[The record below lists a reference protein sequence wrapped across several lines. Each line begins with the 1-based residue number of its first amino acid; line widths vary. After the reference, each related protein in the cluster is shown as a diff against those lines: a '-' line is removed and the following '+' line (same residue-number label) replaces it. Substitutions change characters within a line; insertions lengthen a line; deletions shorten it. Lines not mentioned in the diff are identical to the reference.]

1 MERMPQGE
9 GMHMK
14 WLVSRDKWRFLM
26 RRIRER
32 LWVKPLLICI
42 VSILAVFGAKVS
54 DKLPL
59 ARLAPDV
66 SSGSVESL
74 LSIMAASMLAIA
86 TFAVASMVSA
96 YSSAST
102 TATPR
107 SFPLVIADDVS
118 QNALSTFV
126 GAFIFSIVALMAMKN
141 GYFEIAGRFTLF
153 SMTVAVLGFVVF
165 TFVRWTDRIARL
177 GRLGPTVDQV
187 EAATSTAMRNRRK
200 QPALGGLVR
209 NLRAPRAGTAVF
221 AAEVGYVQQIDMQA
235 LQKYAEAMGGRV
247 VVDALP
253 GTFAM
258 PGNPLAHVLTGSA
271 AVKEADLEQVVAAFT
286 IGRDRVFDHDPRLG
300 LIVLSEIAGRAL
312 SPAVNDPG
320 TAIGIVGTLVR
331 LFALWAEPSEHPA
344 AESVEFDRVEV
355 QVLQL
360 DDLFDDAFTA
370 IARDGA
376 GTVEVGVRLQKALRS
391 LASVGDDSMRVA
403 AVRHAQ
409 NALARSEKAL
419 TLQHDLDVIRSLAQ
433 SVGVPLATD

>member
-1 MERMPQGE
+1 
-9 GMHMK
+9 MK
-14 WLVSRDKWRFLM
+14 WLVSRGKWRFLM
-26 RRIRER
+26 RRVRER
-32 LWVKPLLICI
+32 LWVKPLWICA
-42 VSILAVFGAKVS
+42 VSIIAVFGAKVS
-54 DKLPL
+54 DNLPL

-66 SSGSVESL
+66 SSESVESL

-126 GAFIFSIVALMAMKN
+126 GAFIFSVVALMAMKN

-177 GRLGPTVDQV
+177 GRLGATVEQV
-187 EAATSTAMRNRRK
+187 EGATTAAMKRRRRT
-200 QPALGGLVR
+200 PALGGVIRLPHATATG
-209 NLRAPRAGTAVF
+209 APVF
-221 AAEVGYVQQIDMQA
+221 AAEVGYVQQIDMAA
-235 LQKYAEAMGGRV
+235 LQEFAKGIGGRV

-258 PGNPLAHVLTGSA
+258 PGTPLAHVLQGSGA
-271 AVKEADLEQVVAAFT
+271 NGDLDPQRITAAFT

-331 LFALWAEPSEHPA
+331 LFTLWSRQDEDLA
-344 AESVEFDRVEV
+344 AQPVEFDRVEAPAV
-355 QVLQL
+355 QVE
-360 DDLFDDAFTA
+360 DMFDDAFTA

-376 GTVEVGVRLQKALRS
+376 GAVEVGVRLQKALRS
-391 LASVGDDSMRVA
+391 LASVEDDAMRVA
-403 AVRHAQ
+403 AVHHAQ
-409 NALARSEKAL
+409 RALARGELAL
-419 TLQHDLDVIRSLAQ
+419 SLQQDIDAIRALAQ
-433 SVGVPLATD
+433 SVGAPSH

>member
-1 MERMPQGE
+1 
-9 GMHMK
+9 MK
-14 WLVSRDKWRFLM
+14 WPLSRDRWNFLM

-32 LWVKPLLICI
+32 LWIKPLVICI
-42 VSILAVFGAKVS
+42 ASVMAVFCAKVS
-54 DKLPL
+54 DNLPL
-59 ARLAPDV
+59 ARLVADV
-66 SSGSVESL
+66 SSDSVESL
-74 LSIMAASMLAIA
+74 LSIMATSMLAIA

-126 GAFIFSIVALMAMKN
+126 GAFIFSVVALMAMKN

-177 GRLGPTVDQV
+177 GRLGATVEQV
-187 EAATSTAMRNRRK
+187 EAATSAALRRRRR
-200 QPALGGLVR
+200 QPALGGVVH
-209 NLRAPRAGTAVF
+209 NEWHAATGVPVF
-221 AAEVGYVQQIDMQA
+221 SAEVGYVQQVDMQA
-235 LQKYAEAMGGRV
+235 LQQFAEEIGGRV

-258 PGNPLAHVLTGSA
+258 PGRPLARVLPGGAGA
-271 AVKEADLEQVVAAFT
+271 ALVDSGRVVAAFT
-286 IGRDRVFDHDPRLG
+286 VGRDRVFDHDPRLG

-331 LFALWAEPSEHPA
+331 LLALWTEHSENLA
-344 AESVEFDRVEV
+344 AQPVECDRVEAPLL
-355 QVLQL
+355 QV

-376 GTVEVGVRLQKALRS
+376 GAVEVGIRLQKALQS
-391 LASVGDDSMRVA
+391 LAAVGDGAMRLA
-403 AVRHAQ
+403 AIRHSRHA
-409 NALARSEKAL
+409 LSRSENAL
-419 TLQHDLDVIRSLAQ
+419 TLPHDVEVIRSLARG
-433 SVGVPLATD
+433 VGQPSAAG

>member
-1 MERMPQGE
+1 
-9 GMHMK
+9 MK
-14 WLVSRDKWRFLM
+14 WPLSRDRLRFAM

-32 LWVKPLLICI
+32 LWIKPLLICI
-42 VSILAVFGAKVS
+42 VSIIAVFGSKVS
-54 DKLPL
+54 DNLSL

-66 SSGSVESL
+66 SSESVESL

-107 SFPLVIADDVS
+107 SFPLVVADDVS

-153 SMTVAVLGFVVF
+153 SVTVAVLGFVIF

-177 GRLGPTVDQV
+177 GRLGATVEQV
-187 EAATSTAMRNRRK
+187 EAATSAAMRRRR
-200 QPALGGLVR
+200 QHPALGGLAR
-209 NLRAPRAGTAVF
+209 HAQAPSGGVAVF
-221 AAEVGYVQQIDMQA
+221 ATDVGYVQQIDMQA
-235 LQKYAEAMGGRV
+235 LQQFAQGIGGRV

-258 PGNPLAHVLTGSA
+258 PGSPLAHVLAVSVQGQA
-271 AVKEADLEQVVAAFT
+271 AELQRVTAAFT

-331 LFALWAEPSEHPA
+331 LFTLWTEPSEHLA
-344 AESVEFDRVEV
+344 AQPVEFDRVEV
-355 QVLQL
+355 RALQL

-376 GTVEVGVRLQKALRS
+376 GMVEVCVRLQKALRS
-391 LASVGDDSMRVA
+391 LASVGDDAMRVA
-403 AVRHAQ
+403 AMRHAQ
-409 NALARSEKAL
+409 HALARSEEML
-419 TLQHDLDVIRSLAQ
+419 TLPHDVDVIRVLAQ
-433 SVGVPLATD
+433 SVGVPLETG

>member
-1 MERMPQGE
+1 
-9 GMHMK
+9 MK
-14 WLVSRDKWRFLM
+14 WWVSPGQWRFLV

-32 LWVKPLLICI
+32 LWVKPLFICI
-42 VSILAVFGAKVS
+42 VSIIAVFGAKVS
-54 DKLPL
+54 DQLPL

-66 SSGSVESL
+66 SGESVETL
-74 LSIMAASMLAIA
+74 LSIIAASMLAVA

-126 GAFIFSIVALMAMKN
+126 GAFIFSVVALMAMKN

-177 GRLGPTVDQV
+177 GRLGATVEQV
-187 EAATSTAMRNRRK
+187 EAATSAAMRRRRK
-200 QPALGGLVR
+200 RPALGGVVR
-209 NLRAPRAGTAVF
+209 NLQGPSAGTAVF
-221 AAEVGYVQQIDMQA
+221 ASDVGYVQQIDMQV
-235 LQKYAEAMGGRV
+235 LQEFAQEIGGRV
-247 VVDALP
+247 VIDVLP

-258 PGNPLAHVLTGSA
+258 PGSPLAHVVAGSTGGQKAELQRVS
-271 AVKEADLEQVVAAFT
+271 AAFT

-331 LFALWAEPSEHPA
+331 LFTLWSEQDEQLAALP
-344 AESVEFDRVEV
+344 VEFDRIDVPA
-355 QVLQL
+355 LQL

-376 GTVEVGVRLQKALRS
+376 GTVEVCVRLQKALRS
-391 LASVGDDSMRVA
+391 LASVGDDAMRVA
-403 AVRHAQ
+403 ATRHAQ
-409 NALARSEKAL
+409 QALARSEKAL
-419 TLQHDLDVIRSLAQ
+419 PLPHDLEVIRSLAQ
-433 SVGVPLATD
+433 SVGVPLAKG

>member
-1 MERMPQGE
+1 
-9 GMHMK
+9 MK
-14 WLVSRDKWRFLM
+14 WPLSRDRWNFLM

-32 LWVKPLLICI
+32 LWIKPLVICI
-42 VSILAVFGAKVS
+42 ASVVAVFCAKVS
-54 DKLPL
+54 DNLPL
-59 ARLAPDV
+59 ARLVADV
-66 SSGSVESL
+66 SSDSVESL
-74 LSIMAASMLAIA
+74 LSIMATSMLAIA

-126 GAFIFSIVALMAMKN
+126 GAFIFSVVSLMAMKN

-177 GRLGPTVDQV
+177 GRLGATVEQV
-187 EAATSTAMRNRRK
+187 EAATSAALRRRRR
-200 QPALGGLVR
+200 QPALGGVVH
-209 NLRAPRAGTAVF
+209 NEWHAATGVPVF
-221 AAEVGYVQQIDMQA
+221 SAEVGYVQQVDMQA
-235 LQKYAEAMGGRV
+235 LQQFAEEIGGRV

-258 PGNPLAHVLTGSA
+258 PGRPLARVLPGGAGA
-271 AVKEADLEQVVAAFT
+271 ALVDSGRVVAAFT
-286 IGRDRVFDHDPRLG
+286 VGRDRVFDHDPRLG

-331 LFALWAEPSEHPA
+331 LLALWTEHSENLA
-344 AESVEFDRVEV
+344 AQPVECDRVEAPLL
-355 QVLQL
+355 QV

-376 GTVEVGVRLQKALRS
+376 GAVEVGIRLQKALQS
-391 LASVGDDSMRVA
+391 LAAVGDGAMRLA
-403 AVRHAQ
+403 AIRHSRHA
-409 NALARSEKAL
+409 LSRSENAL
-419 TLQHDLDVIRSLAQ
+419 TLPHDVEVIRSLARG
-433 SVGVPLATD
+433 VGQPSATG

>member
-1 MERMPQGE
+1 
-9 GMHMK
+9 MK
-14 WLVSRDKWRFLM
+14 WPLSRDRWNFLM

-32 LWVKPLLICI
+32 LWIKPLVICI
-42 VSILAVFGAKVS
+42 ASVVAVFCAKVS
-54 DKLPL
+54 DNLPL
-59 ARLAPDV
+59 ARLVADV
-66 SSGSVESL
+66 SSDSVESL
-74 LSIMAASMLAIA
+74 LSIMATSMLGIA

-126 GAFIFSIVALMAMKN
+126 GAFIFSVVALMAMKN

-177 GRLGPTVDQV
+177 GRLGATVEQV
-187 EAATSTAMRNRRK
+187 EAATSAALRRRRR
-200 QPALGGLVR
+200 QPALGGVVH
-209 NLRAPRAGTAVF
+209 NEWHAATGVPVF
-221 AAEVGYVQQIDMQA
+221 SAEVGYVQQVDMQA
-235 LQKYAEAMGGRV
+235 LQQFAEEIGGRV

-253 GTFAM
+253 GVFAM
-258 PGNPLAHVLTGSA
+258 PGRPLARVLPGGAEGALVDSGR
-271 AVKEADLEQVVAAFT
+271 VVAAFT
-286 IGRDRVFDHDPRLG
+286 VGRDRVFDHDPRLG

-331 LFALWAEPSEHPA
+331 LLALWTEHSENLA
-344 AESVEFDRVEV
+344 AQPVECDRVEAPLL
-355 QVLQL
+355 QV

-376 GTVEVGVRLQKALRS
+376 GAVEVGIRLQKALQS
-391 LASVGDDSMRVA
+391 LAAVGDGAMRLA
-403 AVRHAQ
+403 AIRHSRHA
-409 NALARSEKAL
+409 LSRSENAL
-419 TLQHDLDVIRSLAQ
+419 TLPHDVEVIRSLARG
-433 SVGVPLATD
+433 VGQPSAAG

>member
-1 MERMPQGE
+1 
-9 GMHMK
+9 MK
-14 WLVSRDKWRFLM
+14 WMVSRDKWQFLLH
-26 RRIRER
+26 RIRER
-32 LWVKPLLICI
+32 LWIKPLLICA
-42 VSILAVFGAKVS
+42 VSVIAVFGAKVS
-54 DKLPL
+54 DNLPL
-59 ARLAPDV
+59 AHLSPDV

-74 LSIMAASMLAIA
+74 LSLMAASMLAIA

-126 GAFIFSIVALMAMKN
+126 GAFIFSIVALMSMKN

-177 GRLGPTVDQV
+177 GRLGATVEQV
-187 EAATSTAMRNRRK
+187 ESATATAMRRRRK
-200 QPALGGLVR
+200 ATALGGLAR
-209 NLRAPRAGTAVF
+209 NPQAGAVVGKAVF
-221 AAEVGYVQQIDMQA
+221 ASEVGYVQQIDMQV
-235 LQKYAEAMGGRV
+235 LQEFAQNIGARV

-258 PGNPLAHVLTGSA
+258 PGNPLAHVIHGPEA
-271 AVKEADLEQVVAAFT
+271 KGDADLKQVASAFT

-320 TAIGIVGTLVR
+320 TAIGILGTLVR
-331 LFALWAEPSEHPA
+331 LFTLWAERDVNLAIQP
-344 AESVEFDRVEV
+344 VDFDRVV
-355 QVLQL
+355 VPVLQI

-376 GTVEVGVRLQKALRS
+376 GAVEVGVRLQKSLRS
-391 LASVGDDSMRVA
+391 LASAGDDFMRVA
-403 AVRHAQ
+403 AMRHAQ
-409 NALARSEKAL
+409 RALGRAEQVLTVHQEVDAIRALA
-419 TLQHDLDVIRSLAQ
+419 H
-433 SVGVPLATD
+433 SVGAPLAADGTVTNFV

>member
-1 MERMPQGE
+1 
-9 GMHMK
+9 MK
-14 WLVSRDKWRFLM
+14 WPLSRDRWNFLM

-32 LWVKPLLICI
+32 LWIKPLVICI
-42 VSILAVFGAKVS
+42 ASVVAVFCAKVS
-54 DKLPL
+54 DNLPL
-59 ARLAPDV
+59 ARLVADV
-66 SSGSVESL
+66 SSDSVESL
-74 LSIMAASMLAIA
+74 LSIMATSMLGIA

-126 GAFIFSIVALMAMKN
+126 GAFIFSVVALMAMKN

-177 GRLGPTVDQV
+177 GRLGATVEQV
-187 EAATSTAMRNRRK
+187 EAATSAALRRRRR
-200 QPALGGLVR
+200 QPALGGVVH
-209 NLRAPRAGTAVF
+209 NEWHAATGVPVF
-221 AAEVGYVQQIDMQA
+221 SAEVGYVQQVDMQA
-235 LQKYAEAMGGRV
+235 LQQFAEEIGGRV

-253 GTFAM
+253 GVFAM
-258 PGNPLAHVLTGSA
+258 PGRPLARVLPGGAEGALVDSGR
-271 AVKEADLEQVVAAFT
+271 VVAAFT
-286 IGRDRVFDHDPRLG
+286 VGRDRVFDHDPRLG

-331 LFALWAEPSEHPA
+331 LLALWTEHSENLA
-344 AESVEFDRVEV
+344 AQPVECDRVEAPLL
-355 QVLQL
+355 QV

-376 GTVEVGVRLQKALRS
+376 GAVEVGIRLQKALQS
-391 LASVGDDSMRVA
+391 LAAVGDGAMRLA
-403 AVRHAQ
+403 AIRHSRHA
-409 NALARSEKAL
+409 LSRSENAL
-419 TLQHDLDVIRSLAQ
+419 TLPHDVEVIRSLARC
-433 SVGVPLATD
+433 VGEPSATG

>member
-1 MERMPQGE
+1 
-9 GMHMK
+9 MK
-14 WLVSRDKWRFLM
+14 WPLSRDRLRFLM

-32 LWVKPLLICI
+32 LWIKPLLICV
-42 VSILAVFGAKVS
+42 VSIFAVFGAKVS
-54 DKLPL
+54 DNLPL

-126 GAFIFSIVALMAMKN
+126 GAFIFSVVALMAIKN

-177 GRLGPTVDQV
+177 GRLGATVEQV
-187 EAATSTAMRNRRK
+187 EAATSAAMRRRR
-200 QPALGGLVR
+200 QHPALGGLAR
-209 NLRAPRAGTAVF
+209 HAQAPSGGVAVF
-221 AAEVGYVQQIDMQA
+221 ATDVGYVQQIDMQA
-235 LQKYAEAMGGRV
+235 LQQFAEGIGGRV

-253 GTFAM
+253 GSFAM
-258 PGNPLAHVLTGSA
+258 PGSPLAHVLAGSA
-271 AVKEADLEQVVAAFT
+271 QGQAAALQRVAAAFT

-331 LFALWAEPSEHPA
+331 LFTLWTEPSEHLA
-344 AESVEFDRVEV
+344 AQPVEFDRVEAR
-355 QVLQL
+355 VLQL

-391 LASVGDDSMRVA
+391 LASVGDDAMRVA
-403 AVRHAQ
+403 AMRHAQ
-409 NALARSEKAL
+409 HALARSEKML
-419 TLQHDLDVIRSLAQ
+419 TLPHDVDVIRVLAQ
-433 SVGVPLATD
+433 SVGVPLETG

>member
-1 MERMPQGE
+1 
-9 GMHMK
+9 MK
-14 WLVSRDKWRFLM
+14 WPLSRDRWNFLM

-32 LWVKPLLICI
+32 LWIKPLVICI
-42 VSILAVFGAKVS
+42 ASVVAVFCAKVS
-54 DKLPL
+54 DNLPL
-59 ARLAPDV
+59 ARLVADV
-66 SSGSVESL
+66 SSDSVESL
-74 LSIMAASMLAIA
+74 LSIMATSMLGIA

-126 GAFIFSIVALMAMKN
+126 GAFIFSVVALMAMKN

-177 GRLGPTVDQV
+177 GRLGATVEQV
-187 EAATSTAMRNRRK
+187 EAATSAALRRRRR
-200 QPALGGLVR
+200 QPALGGVVH
-209 NLRAPRAGTAVF
+209 NEWHAATGVPVF
-221 AAEVGYVQQIDMQA
+221 SAEVGYVQQVDMQA
-235 LQKYAEAMGGRV
+235 LQQFAEEIGGRV

-253 GTFAM
+253 GVFAM
-258 PGNPLAHVLTGSA
+258 PGRPLARVLPGGAEGALVDSGR
-271 AVKEADLEQVVAAFT
+271 VVAAFT
-286 IGRDRVFDHDPRLG
+286 VGRDRVFDHDPRLG
-300 LIVLSEIAGRAL
+300 LIVLSQIAGRAL

-331 LFALWAEPSEHPA
+331 LLALWTEHSENLA
-344 AESVEFDRVEV
+344 AQPVECDRVEAPLL
-355 QVLQL
+355 QV

-376 GTVEVGVRLQKALRS
+376 GAVEVGIRLQKALQS
-391 LASVGDDSMRVA
+391 LAAVGDGAMRLA
-403 AVRHAQ
+403 AIRHSRHA
-409 NALARSEKAL
+409 LSRSENAL
-419 TLQHDLDVIRSLAQ
+419 TLPHDVEVIRSLARC
-433 SVGVPLATD
+433 VGEPSATG

>member
-1 MERMPQGE
+1 
-9 GMHMK
+9 MK
-14 WLVSRDKWRFLM
+14 WPLSSDRLRFAM

-32 LWVKPLLICI
+32 LWIKPLLICI
-42 VSILAVFGAKVS
+42 VSIIAVFGSKVS
-54 DKLPL
+54 DNLSL

-66 SSGSVESL
+66 SSESVESL

-107 SFPLVIADDVS
+107 SFPLVVADDVS

-153 SMTVAVLGFVVF
+153 SVTVAVLGFVIF

-177 GRLGPTVDQV
+177 GRLGATVEQV
-187 EAATSTAMRNRRK
+187 EAATSAAMRRRR
-200 QPALGGLVR
+200 QHPALGGLAR
-209 NLRAPRAGTAVF
+209 HAQAPSGGVAVF
-221 AAEVGYVQQIDMQA
+221 ATDVGYVQQIDMQA
-235 LQKYAEAMGGRV
+235 LQQFAQGIGGRV

-258 PGNPLAHVLTGSA
+258 PGSPLAHVLAVSA
-271 AVKEADLEQVVAAFT
+271 QGQAAELQRVTAAFT

-300 LIVLSEIAGRAL
+300 LVVLSEIAGRAL

-331 LFALWAEPSEHPA
+331 LFTLWTEPSEHLA
-344 AESVEFDRVEV
+344 AQPVEFDRVEV
-355 QVLQL
+355 RALQL

-376 GTVEVGVRLQKALRS
+376 GMVEVGVRLRKALRS
-391 LASVGDDSMRVA
+391 LASVGDDAMRVA
-403 AVRHAQ
+403 AMRHAQ
-409 NALARSEKAL
+409 HALARSEKML
-419 TLQHDLDVIRSLAQ
+419 TLPHDVDVIRVLAQ
-433 SVGVPLATD
+433 SVGVPLETG

>member
-1 MERMPQGE
+1 
-9 GMHMK
+9 MK
-14 WLVSRDKWRFLM
+14 WLVSGDKWRFLM

-32 LWVKPLLICI
+32 LWVKPLLICT
-42 VSILAVFGAKVS
+42 VSIFAVFGAKVS
-54 DKLPL
+54 DNLPL

-66 SSGSVESL
+66 SSDSVESL

-126 GAFIFSIVALMAMKN
+126 GAFIFSIVALMAVKN

-177 GRLGPTVDQV
+177 GRLGATMEQV
-187 EAATSTAMRNRRK
+187 EEATSAAMRRRLK
-200 QPALGGLVR
+200 QPALGGVVR
-209 NLRAPRAGTAVF
+209 NLLDQEEGTAVF
-221 AAEVGYVQQIDMQA
+221 ASEVGYVQQIDMEA
-235 LQKYAEAMGGRV
+235 LQAYAQGMGGRV
-247 VVDALP
+247 VVKALP
-253 GTFAM
+253 GAFAM
-258 PGNPLAHVLTGSA
+258 PGNPLAYVLSGSG
-271 AVKEADLEQVVAAFT
+271 VVEEPDLQKVVAAFT
-286 IGRDRVFDHDPRLG
+286 IGRNRVFDHDPRLG

-320 TAIGIVGTLVR
+320 TAIGVVGTLVR
-331 LFALWAEPSEHPA
+331 LLTLWADPSEALATDP
-344 AESVEFDRVEV
+344 VEFDRVEA
-355 QVLQL
+355 QALQL
-360 DDLFDDAFTA
+360 DDMFDDAFTA

-391 LASVGDDSMRVA
+391 LASVGDDSMRLA

-409 NALARSEKAL
+409 AALARSEKAL
-419 TLQHDLDVIRSLAQ
+419 TLQHDVDVIRSVAK
-433 SVGVPLATD
+433 SVGAPLAAD

>member
-1 MERMPQGE
+1 
-9 GMHMK
+9 MK
-14 WLVSRDKWRFLM
+14 WVVSRDKWQFLLH
-26 RRIRER
+26 RIRER
-32 LWVKPLLICI
+32 LWIKPLLICA
-42 VSILAVFGAKVS
+42 VSVIAVFGAKVS
-54 DKLPL
+54 DNLPL
-59 ARLAPDV
+59 AHLSPDV

-126 GAFIFSIVALMAMKN
+126 GAFIFSIVALMSMKN

-177 GRLGPTVDQV
+177 GRLGATVEQV
-187 EAATSTAMRNRRK
+187 ESAAATAMLRRRK
-200 QPALGGLVR
+200 AMALGGLAR
-209 NLRAPRAGTAVF
+209 NPQAAAVGGKAVF
-221 AAEVGYVQQIDMQA
+221 ASEVGYVQQIDMQV
-235 LQKYAEAMGGRV
+235 LQEFAQNIGGRV

-258 PGNPLAHVLTGSA
+258 PGNPLAHVIHGPEA
-271 AVKEADLEQVVAAFT
+271 RGDADLKQVASAFT

-320 TAIGIVGTLVR
+320 TAIGILGTLVR
-331 LFALWAEPSEHPA
+331 LFTLWAQHDDNLAVQP
-344 AESVEFDRVEV
+344 VEFDRVV
-355 QVLQL
+355 VPVLQM

-370 IARDGA
+370 IARNGA
-376 GTVEVGVRLQKALRS
+376 GAVEVGVRLQKSLRS
-391 LASVGDDSMRVA
+391 LASAGDDVMRVA
-403 AVRHAQ
+403 AMRHAQ
-409 NALARSEKAL
+409 RALASAEQAL
-419 TLQHDLDVIRSLAQ
+419 SLPHEVDAIRALAQ
-433 SVGVPLATD
+433 SVDLPLATDGSH

>member
-1 MERMPQGE
+1 
-9 GMHMK
+9 MK
-14 WLVSRDKWRFLM
+14 WPLSRDRWNFLM

-32 LWVKPLLICI
+32 LWIKPLVICI
-42 VSILAVFGAKVS
+42 ASVMAVFCAKVS
-54 DKLPL
+54 DNLPL
-59 ARLAPDV
+59 ARLVADV
-66 SSGSVESL
+66 SSDSVESL
-74 LSIMAASMLAIA
+74 LSIMATSMLAIA

-126 GAFIFSIVALMAMKN
+126 GAFIFSVVALMAMKN

-177 GRLGPTVDQV
+177 GRLGATVEQV
-187 EAATSTAMRNRRK
+187 EAATSAALRRRRR
-200 QPALGGLVR
+200 QPALGGVVH
-209 NLRAPRAGTAVF
+209 NEWHAATGVPVF
-221 AAEVGYVQQIDMQA
+221 SAEVGYVQQVDMQA
-235 LQKYAEAMGGRV
+235 LQQFAEEIGGRV

-258 PGNPLAHVLTGSA
+258 PGRPLARVLPGGAGA
-271 AVKEADLEQVVAAFT
+271 ALVDSGRVVAAFT
-286 IGRDRVFDHDPRLG
+286 VGRDRVFDHDPRLG

-331 LFALWAEPSEHPA
+331 LLALWTEHSENLA
-344 AESVEFDRVEV
+344 AQPVECDRVEAPLL
-355 QVLQL
+355 QV

-376 GTVEVGVRLQKALRS
+376 GAVEVGIRLQKALQS
-391 LASVGDDSMRVA
+391 LAAVGDGAMRLA
-403 AVRHAQ
+403 AIRHSRHA
-409 NALARSEKAL
+409 LSRSENAL
-419 TLQHDLDVIRSLAQ
+419 TLPHDVEVIHSLARG
-433 SVGVPLATD
+433 VGQPSAAG

>member
-1 MERMPQGE
+1 
-9 GMHMK
+9 MK
-14 WLVSRDKWRFLM
+14 WVVSRDKWQFLLH
-26 RRIRER
+26 RIRER
-32 LWVKPLLICI
+32 LWIKPLLICA
-42 VSILAVFGAKVS
+42 VSVIAVFGAKVS
-54 DKLPL
+54 DNLPL
-59 ARLAPDV
+59 AHLSPDV

-126 GAFIFSIVALMAMKN
+126 GAFIFSIVALMSMKN

-177 GRLGPTVDQV
+177 GRLGATVEQV
-187 EAATSTAMRNRRK
+187 ESAAATAMLRRRK
-200 QPALGGLVR
+200 AMALGGLAR
-209 NLRAPRAGTAVF
+209 NPQAAAVGGKAVF
-221 AAEVGYVQQIDMQA
+221 ASEVGYVQQIDMQV
-235 LQKYAEAMGGRV
+235 LQEFAQNIGGRV

-258 PGNPLAHVLTGSA
+258 PGNPLAHVIHGPEA
-271 AVKEADLEQVVAAFT
+271 RGDADLKQVASAFT

-320 TAIGIVGTLVR
+320 TAIGILGTLVR
-331 LFALWAEPSEHPA
+331 LFTLWAQHDDNLAVQP
-344 AESVEFDRVEV
+344 VEFDRVV
-355 QVLQL
+355 VPVLQM

-370 IARDGA
+370 IARNGA
-376 GTVEVGVRLQKALRS
+376 GAVEVGVRLQKSLRS
-391 LASVGDDSMRVA
+391 LASAGDDVMRVA
-403 AVRHAQ
+403 AMRHAQ
-409 NALARSEKAL
+409 RALASAEQAL
-419 TLQHDLDVIRSLAQ
+419 SLPHEVDAIRALAQ
-433 SVGVPLATD
+433 SVGLPLATDGSH

>member
-1 MERMPQGE
+1 
-9 GMHMK
+9 MK
-14 WLVSRDKWRFLM
+14 WPLSSDRLRFAM

-32 LWVKPLLICI
+32 LWIKPLLICI
-42 VSILAVFGAKVS
+42 VSIIAVFGSKVS
-54 DKLPL
+54 DNLSL

-66 SSGSVESL
+66 SSESVESL

-107 SFPLVIADDVS
+107 SFPLVVADDVS

-153 SMTVAVLGFVVF
+153 SVTVAVLGFVIF

-177 GRLGPTVDQV
+177 GRLGATVEQV
-187 EAATSTAMRNRRK
+187 EAATSAAMRRRR
-200 QPALGGLVR
+200 QHPALGGLAR
-209 NLRAPRAGTAVF
+209 HAQAPSGGVAVF
-221 AAEVGYVQQIDMQA
+221 ATDVGYVQQIDMQA
-235 LQKYAEAMGGRV
+235 LQQFAEGIGGRV

-258 PGNPLAHVLTGSA
+258 PGSPLAHVLAGSA
-271 AVKEADLEQVVAAFT
+271 QGQAAALQRVAAAFT

-331 LFALWAEPSEHPA
+331 LFTLWAEPSEQLA
-344 AESVEFDRVEV
+344 AQPVEFDRVEAR
-355 QVLQL
+355 VLQL

-376 GTVEVGVRLQKALRS
+376 GMVEVGVRLQKALRS
-391 LASVGDDSMRVA
+391 LASVGDDAMRVA
-403 AVRHAQ
+403 AMRHAQ
-409 NALARSEKAL
+409 HALARSEKML
-419 TLQHDLDVIRSLAQ
+419 TLPHDLDVIRALAQ
-433 SVGVPLATD
+433 SVGVPLETG

>member
-1 MERMPQGE
+1 
-9 GMHMK
+9 MK
-14 WLVSRDKWRFLM
+14 WVVSQDKWRFLM

-32 LWVKPLLICI
+32 LWVKPLLICA
-42 VSILAVFGAKVS
+42 VSIIAVFGAKVS
-54 DKLPL
+54 DNLPL

-66 SSGSVESL
+66 SSESVESL

-107 SFPLVIADDVS
+107 SFPLVVADDVS

-126 GAFIFSIVALMAMKN
+126 GAFIFSVVALMAMKN

-177 GRLGPTVDQV
+177 GRMGATVAQV
-187 EAATSTAMRNRRK
+187 EAATASAMQRRLK
-200 QPALGGLVR
+200 AQSLGGVVR
-209 NLRAPRAGTAVF
+209 DAQAPAGGEAVF

-235 LQKYAEAMGGRV
+235 LQEFAQDIGGHV

-258 PGNPLAHVLTGSA
+258 PGSPLAHIVHGSA
-271 AVKEADLEQVVAAFT
+271 AKGDVDVERVASAFT
-286 IGRDRVFDHDPRLG
+286 IGRERVFDHDPRLG

-320 TAIGIVGTLVR
+320 TAIGILGTQVR
-331 LFALWAEPSEHPA
+331 LFTLWAKRDETHAGQPVA
-344 AESVEFDRVEV
+344 FDRVAV
-355 QVLQL
+355 PVLQI

-376 GTVEVGVRLQKALRS
+376 GAVEVGVRLQKSLRS
-391 LASVGDDSMRVA
+391 LASAGDNAMRA
-403 AVRHAQ
+403 AALRHAQ
-409 NALARSEKAL
+409 RALVRAENTLS
-419 TLQHDLDVIRSLAQ
+419 LQHEVDAIRALAQ
-433 SVGVPLATD
+433 SVGVPLATEETAAPLG

>member
-1 MERMPQGE
+1 
-9 GMHMK
+9 MK
-14 WLVSRDKWRFLM
+14 WPLSRDRLRFLM

-32 LWVKPLLICI
+32 LWIKPLVICLAS
-42 VSILAVFGAKVS
+42 VVAVFCAKVS
-54 DKLPL
+54 DELPL
-59 ARLAPDV
+59 ARLVPDV
-66 SSGSVESL
+66 SNESVESL
-74 LSIMAASMLAIA
+74 LSIMAASMLAVA

-126 GAFIFSIVALMAMKN
+126 GAFIFSVVALMAMKN

-177 GRLGPTVDQV
+177 GRLGATVEQV
-187 EAATSTAMRNRRK
+187 EVATSAAMRRRRI
-200 QPALGGLVR
+200 QPALGGVAR
-209 NLRAPRAGTAVF
+209 TSQHPAAGVAVF
-221 AAEVGYVQQIDMQA
+221 ATDVGYVQQIDMQA
-235 LQKYAEAMGGRV
+235 LQELATGIGGRV
-247 VVDALP
+247 VVDAVP

-258 PGNPLAHVLTGSA
+258 PGRPLAYVQPGGA
-271 AVKEADLEQVVAAFT
+271 GRGEVEIQQVVAAFT
-286 IGRDRVFDHDPRLG
+286 VGRDRVFDHDPRLG

-331 LFALWAEPSEHPA
+331 LFTVWTEQSEQLAPQP
-344 AESVEFDRVEV
+344 VEFDRVEV
-355 QVLQL
+355 RLLQM

-376 GTVEVGVRLQKALRS
+376 GAVEVAVRLQKALRS
-391 LASVGDDSMRVA
+391 LASVGDDAMRVA
-403 AVRHAQ
+403 AIRHAQ
-409 NALARSEKAL
+409 HALSRSEKVL
-419 TLQHDLDVIRSLAQ
+419 TLPHELEAIRSLAQ
-433 SVGVPLATD
+433 SVGVPLATG

>member
-1 MERMPQGE
+1 
-9 GMHMK
+9 MK
-14 WLVSRDKWRFLM
+14 WVVSRDKWQFLLH
-26 RRIRER
+26 RIRER
-32 LWVKPLLICI
+32 LWIKPLLICA
-42 VSILAVFGAKVS
+42 VSVIAVFGAKVS
-54 DKLPL
+54 DNLPL
-59 ARLAPDV
+59 AHLSPDV

-126 GAFIFSIVALMAMKN
+126 GAFIFSIVALMSMKN

-177 GRLGPTVDQV
+177 GRLGATVEQV
-187 EAATSTAMRNRRK
+187 ESAAATAMLRRRK
-200 QPALGGLVR
+200 AMALGGLAR
-209 NLRAPRAGTAVF
+209 NPQAAAVGGKAVF
-221 AAEVGYVQQIDMQA
+221 ASEVGYVQQIDMQV
-235 LQKYAEAMGGRV
+235 LQEFAQNIGGRV

-258 PGNPLAHVLTGSA
+258 PGNPLAHVIHGPEA
-271 AVKEADLEQVVAAFT
+271 RGDADLKQVASAFT

-320 TAIGIVGTLVR
+320 TAIGILGTLVR
-331 LFALWAEPSEHPA
+331 LFTLWAQHDDNLAVQP
-344 AESVEFDRVEV
+344 VEFDRVV
-355 QVLQL
+355 VPVLQM

-376 GTVEVGVRLQKALRS
+376 GAVEVGVRLQKSLRS
-391 LASVGDDSMRVA
+391 LASAGDDVMRVA
-403 AVRHAQ
+403 AMRHAQ
-409 NALARSEKAL
+409 RALASAEQAL
-419 TLQHDLDVIRSLAQ
+419 SLPHEVDAIRALAQ
-433 SVGVPLATD
+433 SVDLPLATDGSH

>member
-1 MERMPQGE
+1 
-9 GMHMK
+9 MK
-14 WLVSRDKWRFLM
+14 WVVSRDKWQFLLH
-26 RRIRER
+26 RIRER
-32 LWVKPLLICI
+32 LWIKPLLICA
-42 VSILAVFGAKVS
+42 VSVIAVFGAKVS
-54 DKLPL
+54 DNLPL
-59 ARLAPDV
+59 AHLSPDV

-126 GAFIFSIVALMAMKN
+126 GAFIFSIVALMSMKN

-177 GRLGPTVDQV
+177 GRLGATVEQV
-187 EAATSTAMRNRRK
+187 ESATATAMRRRRK
-200 QPALGGLVR
+200 AMALGGLAR
-209 NLRAPRAGTAVF
+209 NPQAAAVGGKAVF
-221 AAEVGYVQQIDMQA
+221 ASEVGYVQQIDMQV
-235 LQKYAEAMGGRV
+235 LQEFAQNIGGRV

-258 PGNPLAHVLTGSA
+258 PGNPLAHVIHGPEA
-271 AVKEADLEQVVAAFT
+271 RGDADLKQVASAFT

-320 TAIGIVGTLVR
+320 TAIGILGTLVR
-331 LFALWAEPSEHPA
+331 LFTLWAQHDDNLAVQP
-344 AESVEFDRVEV
+344 VEFDRVV
-355 QVLQL
+355 VPVLQM

-376 GTVEVGVRLQKALRS
+376 GAVEVGVRLQKSLRS
-391 LASVGDDSMRVA
+391 LASAGDDVMRVA
-403 AVRHAQ
+403 AMRHAQ
-409 NALARSEKAL
+409 RALASAEQAL
-419 TLQHDLDVIRSLAQ
+419 SLPHEVDAIRALAQ
-433 SVGVPLATD
+433 SVGLPLATDGSH

>member
-1 MERMPQGE
+1 
-9 GMHMK
+9 MK
-14 WLVSRDKWRFLM
+14 WLASVDSFRFLM

-42 VSILAVFGAKVS
+42 VSGVAVFGAKVS

-66 SSGSVESL
+66 SSESVESL

-107 SFPLVIADDVS
+107 SFPLVISDDVS

-126 GAFIFSIVALMAMKN
+126 GSFIFSIVALMAMKN

-177 GRLGPTVDQV
+177 GRLGATVDQV
-187 EAATSTAMRNRRK
+187 ERATAEVMQRRRK
-200 QPALGGLVR
+200 APTLGGQPR
-209 NLRAPRAGTAVF
+209 NPHSAPLGKAVF
-221 AAEVGYVQQIDMQA
+221 SAEVGYVQQIDMQA
-235 LQKYAEAMGGRV
+235 LQAFAERVDGRV

-258 PGNPLAHVLTGSA
+258 PGRPLAYVVRGSDDSGA
-271 AVKEADLEQVVAAFT
+271 HDLQPVMAAFT
-286 IGRDRVFDHDPRLG
+286 IGGDRVFDHDPRFG

-320 TAIGIVGTLVR
+320 TAIDIVGTLVR
-331 LFALWAEPSEHPA
+331 LFALWVKQDDKMPVQSL
-344 AESVEFDRVEV
+344 EFDRVEV
-355 QVLQL
+355 AELQL
-360 DDLFDDAFTA
+360 GDMFDDAFTV
-370 IARDGA
+370 IARDAA
-376 GTVEVGVRLQKALRS
+376 GTVEVGVRMQKALRS
-391 LASVGDDSMRVA
+391 LASCGDPAMRA
-403 AVRHAQ
+403 AAMRHAQ
-409 NALARSEKAL
+409 EALARAEKAL
-419 TLQHDLDVIRSLAQ
+419 TLPQDLALVRALAQ
-433 SVGVPLATD
+433 NVGVSLYTA